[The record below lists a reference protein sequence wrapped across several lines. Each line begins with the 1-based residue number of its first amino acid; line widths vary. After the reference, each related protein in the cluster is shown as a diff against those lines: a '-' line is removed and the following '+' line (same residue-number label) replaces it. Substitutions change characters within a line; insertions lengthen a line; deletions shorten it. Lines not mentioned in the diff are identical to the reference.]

1 MKDIK
6 CACCKKVLDSEN
18 NEQQYICV
26 KPQYDMEKICV
37 DCIDTYDNKYVE
49 TMSKISNRM
58 QSRIVALLMLYSYD
72 NCCMD
77 EQNIFKCFDNLLPQ
91 EISYREFAV
100 TIFKGVSKNQVE
112 IDSLIEKYAD
122 NWEIKRMTAVD
133 RNIMRLATFEIL
145 YMPQT
150 PINVIID
157 EAVEL
162 SKSYSNKD
170 SSKFVN
176 GVLDK
181 LKNERKSK

>member
-6 CACCKKVLDSEN
+6 CACCKKGLENSEK
-18 NEQQYICV
+18 QQYICV
-26 KPQYDMEKICV
+26 KPQYDTENICI
-37 DCIDTYDNKYVE
+37 DCIDTYDNKYIDN
-49 TMSKISNRM
+49 MSKISNRM

-72 NCCMD
+72 NCCMNEED
-77 EQNIFKCFDNLLPQ
+77 ILKCFNALLPQ
-91 EISYREFAV
+91 EISYRDFAV
-100 TIFKGVSKNQVE
+100 TIFRGVCKNQKE

-122 NWEIKRMTAVD
+122 NWKIDRMTLVD
-133 RNIMRLATFEIL
+133 RNIIRLASYEIL
-145 YMPQT
+145 YMTQT

-181 LKNERKSK
+181 LKTERKSK